1 MNFIKITKTA
11 LLAFSLVA
19 LFSLNADAQR
29 IATVDINEVLENM
42 DDYKIAQKQL
52 DDTAARWRR
61 QISEEYDK
69 IKGLYNKYQAE
80 QVLLSDDMRLQ
91 KEEEIMNKEKEVREM
106 QKAKFGPEG
115 ALFVKRKELVEPIQ
129 ERVYNTIEAYANDK
143 GYDFIFDQSGSAG
156 IIFANARYDK
166 TEDILKELGAGK

>member
-1 MNFIKITKTA
+1 MNFIKITKNVF
-11 LLAFSLVA
+11 LAFSLIA
-19 LFSLNADAQR
+19 LFSFNADAQR
-29 IATVDINEVLENM
+29 IATVDINEVMEKLE
-42 DDYKIAQKQL
+42 DYKAAQKQL

-80 QVLLSDDMRLQ
+80 QVLLSDDMRTQ

-106 QKAKFGPEG
+106 QKSKFGPEG
-115 ALFVKRKELVEPIQ
+115 ALFQKRKELVEPIQ
-129 ERVYNTIEAYANDK
+129 ERVYNAIETYANDK

-156 IIFANARYDK
+156 IIFANERYDK
-166 TEDILKELGAGK
+166 TEDILKELGK